1 VEAEAGLVAKPEER
15 KRKSSEKRPRKKR
28 KKKAREE
35 HFSLD
40 VSSLRLRHFRSHS
53 KARLSREEVDEF
65 GALVVFFPGKSNP
78 TT

>member
-1 VEAEAGLVAKPEER
+1 MWRLKLCGKTK
-15 KRKSSEKRPRKKR
+15 KRESGQAAAKKR